1 MASSLL
7 DVSTFN
13 TWIQAQSDGDTEL
26 ANLYLRRYSPEFR
39 VGFGGAIERE
49 EEPDEVQHRHP
60 CVDGQAHPGYHEA
73 DQEPDERRADL
84 IERLPERLV
93 RRRGPAPGP
102 PAPAG
107 VRTMAKTPSLR
118 ASTRVGFLSRSWRLT
133 SGSWSMALPPC
144 SRLQQVSTARGSS
157 SLVSAELH
165 ESGEPP
171 MPPHRITSTET
182 SLKGGGRACD
192 GPCHGRSWPWG

>member
-60 CVDGQAHPGYHEA
+60 CVDGQAHPGYHA
-73 DQEPDERRADL
+73 FEPCFD
-84 IERLPERLV
+84 
-93 RRRGPAPGP
+93 GAPRIGRTAHAL
-102 PAPAG
+102 APNHLY
-107 VRTMAKTPSLR
+107 RD
-118 ASTRVGFLSRSWRLT
+118 
-133 SGSWSMALPPC
+133 
-144 SRLQQVSTARGSS
+144 VSQ
-157 SLVSAELH
+157 
-165 ESGEPP
+165 
-171 MPPHRITSTET
+171 
-182 SLKGGGRACD
+182 GRWCACD
-192 GPCHGRSWPWG
+192 GTCHGRCWPWG